1 MPTANRHGSKTT
13 TVMNIEVKAIFISP
27 GHDFVGRHGKGR
39 LDHGIE
45 AVDAVECVAGKGL
58 VGDRYFEHKE
68 DFKGQIAFFDEAVYK
83 DIKEKFSQPDLEPW
97 IFRRNVI
104 VSGVDLNSL
113 IGQRF
118 TIQGVEFEGSEEAR
132 PCYWMNE
139 AVAEGVEE
147 SLKGRGGLRARIR
160 KSGTLKIG

>member
-1 MPTANRHGSKTT
+1 
-13 TVMNIEVKAIFISP
+13 MNIKIKAIYISR

-45 AVDAVECVAGKGL
+45 KVDTVECVAGAGL
-58 VGDRYFEHKE
+58 IGDRYFNHKE
-68 DFKGQIAFFDEAVYK
+68 DFKGQVTFFDYAVYERICN
-83 DIKEKFSQPDLEPW
+83 DFNRPDLEPW

-104 VSGVDLNSL
+104 TAGVDLNTL

-118 TIQGVEFEGSEEAR
+118 QIQGVTFEGSEESR

-139 AVAEGVEE
+139 AVADGVEDA
-147 SLKGRGGLRARIR
+147 LKGFGGLRARIVTN
-160 KSGTLKIG
+160 GTLSID

>member
-1 MPTANRHGSKTT
+1 
-13 TVMNIEVKAIFISP
+13 MNIKIKALYISK

-45 AVDAVECVAGKGL
+45 EVNTVECIAGAGL
-58 VGDRYFEHKE
+58 TGDRYFNHKD
-68 DFKGQIAFFDEAVYK
+68 DFKGQVTFFDWAVYER
-83 DIKEKFSQPDLEPW
+83 IRNEFNRPDLEPW

-104 VSGVDLNSL
+104 TGGIDLNTL

-118 TIQGVEFEGSEEAR
+118 EIQGVHFEGSEESR

-139 AVAEGVEE
+139 AVADGVEDA
-147 SLKGRGGLRARIR
+147 LKGCGGLRARILS
-160 KSGTLKIG
+160 SGNLSVGSY